1 VTLILKFVAIAGGL
15 LGLAGAAYFV
25 LCAWA
30 GLRFRR
36 EIRSYPAS
44 GYTPPVS
51 ILKSLKGI
59 DPHMYAAFAS
69 HCVLDY
75 PEYEVLF
82 GVQDPAE
89 PALALVEKL
98 QQEFPRQALRVIH
111 CPESLGLNGKVSN
124 LAQMLPQARFQHIV
138 INDSDIVVPLD
149 YLLRVMAPFADPAV
163 GEVTTLYRGIAG
175 TTLGSKLEAL
185 GLSTDFAGG
194 VLLARAMEGGI
205 RFGLGAT
212 IATTKD
218 VLRKIGGLAA
228 LANHLGDDYELGA
241 RTVAIGRKIALAD
254 TVLETA
260 LPDYS
265 FRDFWLHQMRW
276 ARNVKDRRP
285 GQYVGLVAT
294 FGLAWA
300 IIAVLARPFSWW
312 TWAILAITAVARFTA
327 AIVVGRGVLNDP
339 RILPNLWLVP
349 VRDFVA
355 LAIWIASYFG
365 NTVVWRGVRFRL
377 NKGKLEPADR

>member
-1 VTLILKFVAIAGGL
+1 MFTLVAIAGGL
-15 LGLAGAAYFV
+15 FGLAGAAYFV
-25 LCAWA
+25 LSAWA
-30 GLRFRR
+30 ALRFRR
-36 EIRSYPAS
+36 EIGSDVTP
-44 GYTPPVS
+44 GYAPPVS

-59 DPHMYAAFAS
+59 DPHMYAAFSS
-69 HCVLDY
+69 HCALDY

-82 GVQDPAE
+82 GVHGLEE
-89 PALALVEKL
+89 PALELVEKL
-98 QQEFPRQALRVIH
+98 QQEFPRQVLRVIH

-124 LAQMLPQARFQHIV
+124 LAQMLPQARFEHVI
-138 INDSDIVVPLD
+138 INDSDIVVPRE
-149 YLLRVMAPFADPAV
+149 YLRRVMSPFEDTAV
-163 GEVTTLYRGIAG
+163 GMVTTLYRGIAG
-175 TTLGSKLEAL
+175 RTLGSKLEAL

-212 IATTKD
+212 IAIPKE
-218 VLRKIGGLAA
+218 VLERIGGLAA

-241 RTVAIGRKIALAD
+241 RTAAIGRKIVLAD

-285 GQYVGLVAT
+285 EQYFGLIAT

-300 IIAVLARPFSWW
+300 VIAVLARPFSWW
-312 TWAILAITAVARFTA
+312 TWAILAVTGIARFTA
-327 AIVVGRGVLNDP
+327 AVVVGQGVLNDQQVV
-339 RILPNLWLVP
+339 PNLWLVP

-355 LAIWIASYFG
+355 LAVWAVSYFG
-365 NTVVWRGVRFRL
+365 DSVVWRGTRFRL
-377 NKGKLEPADR
+377 NKGKLEPRGR

>member
-1 VTLILKFVAIAGGL
+1 MTPTLTLIAIAGCL
-15 LGLAGAAYFV
+15 LGVGGAAYFA
-25 LCAWA
+25 LSTWA

-36 EIRSYPAS
+36 EVGSSTTS
-44 GYTPPVS
+44 GYAPAVS
-51 ILKSLKGI
+51 IMKSLKGI

-69 HCVLDY
+69 HCALDY

-89 PALALVEKL
+89 PALALVQRL

-124 LAQMLPQARFQHIV
+124 LAQMLPQARYEHVI
-138 INDSDIVVPLD
+138 INDSDIVVPRD
-149 YLLRVMAPFADPAV
+149 YLRRVMSPFADPAV
-163 GEVTTLYRGIAG
+163 GMVTTLYRGIAG
-175 TTLGSKLEAL
+175 RTLGSKLEAL

-212 IATTKD
+212 IATTKN
-218 VLRKIGGLAA
+218 VLEEIGGLAA
-228 LANHLGDDYELGA
+228 LADHLGDDYELGA
-241 RTVAIGRKIALAD
+241 RTSAIGRKIVLAD
-254 TVLETA
+254 TVPETA

-276 ARNVKDRRP
+276 ARNVKDRRA
-285 GQYVGLVAT
+285 GQYVGLIAT

-300 IIAVLARPFSWW
+300 MIAVLARPFSWW
-312 TWAILAITAVARFTA
+312 TWAILAITAAARFTS
-327 AIVVGRGVLNDP
+327 AIVVGKGVLNDLQV
-339 RILPNLWLVP
+339 LPHLWLVP
-349 VRDFVA
+349 LRDFVA
-355 LAIWIASYFG
+355 LAVWIVSYCG
-365 NTVVWRGVRFRL
+365 DTVVWRGVRFRL
-377 NKGKLEPADR
+377 KKGKLEPSGR